1 MEGKADRE
9 YRNVISSEDDTGNL
23 GRAWLSFPH
32 LGITSPETGALGR
45 IPVLG
50 SDLKGSH
57 LRKKKLK
64 SRALYSLPKVRP
76 RKGKR
81 VISPQQ
87 SELLCSWGRRQEGFL
102 CAGKGEEGL
111 WPPDMWRDIG
121 PLESST
127 LDEELALLTHS
138 CCTPST
144 CCKKHPN
151 LSGRDRRSPK
161 CFYNVPMLAGYQG
174 LNSWNYSSSRCL
186 TVASQLKLI

>member
-1 MEGKADRE
+1 MEGKAVRE
-9 YRNVISSEDDTGNL
+9 YRDLISSEDDMENL
-23 GRAWLSFPH
+23 GRAWLSFPD

-50 SDLKGSH
+50 SDLKGTH

-102 CAGKGEEGL
+102 CAGKVEEGL
-111 WPPDMWRDIG
+111 WPPNMRWDIG
-121 PLESST
+121 PVKSST
-127 LDEELALLTHS
+127 LGEELALLTAS
-138 CCTPST
+138 CCIPSRY
-144 CCKKHPN
+144 CKKRPN
-151 LSGRDRRSPK
+151 LPGRDKRSPK
-161 CFYNVPMLAGYQG
+161 CFYNLPMLAGYQG
-174 LNSWNYSSSRCL
+174 LNSWNYSSSGCL
-186 TVASQLKLI
+186 TVAS